1 MKKTCITFFLFSLFF
16 FTTFGSVK
24 RDTLTIAVI
33 TDIHYLSSEFTEEGD
48 ALDAYERITGRNI
61 QDLHEVLDKVLT
73 NLIEEDVDIL
83 LVTGD
88 ITNHGEKLSHKEF
101 IDKILPLT
109 ETGVG
114 VYIIPG
120 NHDINIPNAKNYIGD
135 KAGHAENISK
145 EEFTNLYKPMG
156 FSNAISRDSCS
167 LSYLAE
173 IDQDTWLLAID
184 TNRYDEY
191 DSGYISAGRIRQG
204 TMQWILNIL
213 TEADNKGIRVLGMM
227 HHGLIEHM
235 SLQSTFFP
243 EYLVE
248 DWKENADMLAE
259 AGLEIVFTGHFHSND
274 ISLRTTASGK
284 TIYDVQTASL
294 SQFPFAYRIMKLSDR
309 SISID
314 TKFITSIPGNENLEE
329 EYKRK
334 LESATRRAAVSKL
347 KDLAIPMSEEM
358 KKVLSDLIV
367 KLNIA
372 HVKGDEKEDPEIMS
386 AVKSFALLLGNDTE
400 EVDFSFD
407 FPPEDNKLVI
417 EFRSRYE
424 KN

>member
-1 MKKTCITFFLFSLFF
+1 
-16 FTTFGSVK
+16 
-24 RDTLTIAVI
+24 
-33 TDIHYLSSEFTEEGD
+33 
-48 ALDAYERITGRNI
+48 
-61 QDLHEVLDKVLT
+61 
-73 NLIEEDVDIL
+73 
-83 LVTGD
+83 
-88 ITNHGEKLSHKEF
+88 
-101 IDKILPLT
+101 
-109 ETGVG
+109 
-114 VYIIPG
+114 
-120 NHDINIPNAKNYIGD
+120 
-135 KAGHAENISK
+135 
-145 EEFTNLYKPMG
+145 
-156 FSNAISRDSCS
+156 
-167 LSYLAE
+167 LAE

-213 TEADNKGIRVLGMM
+213 TEADNKGIRILGMM

-417 EFRSRYE
+417 EFRSRDE